1 MLDDERLK
9 ALRMVTEAKA
19 TVDDALPAVKSTE
32 EVKPLK
38 ELEHTLEEVEVDLVV
53 TQLDE
58 SLSELEE
65 LKQRLIQLTSE
76 VNQNDVDFKDVVRK
90 VQKAA
95 KEISV
100 VVDAARRVVTIP
112 EKL

>member
-1 MLDDERLK
+1 MIDDERLK
-9 ALRMVTEAKA
+9 ALKMVSEAKA
-19 TVDDALPAVKSTE
+19 TVDDALPTAKSND

-65 LKQRLIQLTSE
+65 LKQHLIELTSE
-76 VNQNDVDFKDVVRK
+76 VDVNDVDLKDVVRK
-90 VQKAA
+90 VHKAA